1 MFVFLSKTSVVSEDC
16 TSMAKDRGKFNLPL
30 GFVHVHGPRP
40 RPRKGKFGLEAGL
53 RHNTRPVFIR
63 PKFQIIAIFCG
74 LEIIAMMNYPDNCA
88 VKTQLSRCLVGIL
101 SRKILV

>member
-53 RHNTRPVFIR
+53 RHNTGRPGF
-63 PKFQIIAIFCG
+63 
-74 LEIIAMMNYPDNCA
+74 
-88 VKTQLSRCLVGIL
+88 
-101 SRKILV
+101 